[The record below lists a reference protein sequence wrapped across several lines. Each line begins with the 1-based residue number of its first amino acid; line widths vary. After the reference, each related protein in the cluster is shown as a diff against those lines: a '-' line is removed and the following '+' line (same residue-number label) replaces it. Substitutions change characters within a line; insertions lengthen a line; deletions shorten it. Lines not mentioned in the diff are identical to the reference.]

1 MYRKYGG
8 VCVYYTFRQLS
19 PPRCKKKK
27 NPNPVSFMGQV
38 GRSNGEGGGVG
49 VKERGGQGEGE
60 LSETPAG

>member
-1 MYRKYGG
+1 MCITPSGSSLHPAAKRKKILIL
-8 VCVYYTFRQLS
+8 FL
-19 PPRCKKKK
+19 
-27 NPNPVSFMGQV
+27 SFMGQV